1 MFVEVCDYFF
11 VFFSSFFFQLLL
23 LLLLLLEFLLVLL
36 HVAKFE
42 IVGVVEVV
50 KVCSGLFVSFHL
62 ALLYHHFTS

>member
-1 MFVEVCDYFF
+1 M
-11 VFFSSFFFQLLL
+11 LLL
-23 LLLLLLEFLLVLL
+23 
-36 HVAKFE
+36 VAKFE